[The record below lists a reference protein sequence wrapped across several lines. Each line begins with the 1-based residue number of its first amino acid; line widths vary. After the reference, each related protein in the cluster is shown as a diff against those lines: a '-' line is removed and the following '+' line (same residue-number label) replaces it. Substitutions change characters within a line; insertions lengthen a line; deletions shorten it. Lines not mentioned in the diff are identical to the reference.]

1 MKSKIYY
8 GYFVTFL
15 AGLTIMGSYGI
26 LSSCMGNFIAAGI
39 LKKGWNAAIV
49 GLAYSM
55 RLIPSAI
62 SPLVGIILA
71 RFGPRRTIF
80 WTTLLTSIIVIICGY
95 FDSAWGFVFG
105 FGLAVGVSMYFNDN
119 LACTTVINN
128 WWENRRGQMSSM
140 LMTFSYAGGVI
151 FPLIIAWM
159 LRTFE
164 WKTTMWL
171 CGLLLFCIT
180 ALPQFF
186 WMKDRPAEMGLKIEE
201 GLKPKQLKKK
211 KRITNEPADEP
222 EDWDVKSAL
231 KTPQIWILGILYG
244 FICTPFIVV
253 MNYSITHLE
262 MNGMGGMQA
271 TYFISGL
278 SVTTFIFTLFIGTI
292 VDYLGVKKSFI
303 LAFLMGAVGI
313 ISIVFVNCSYLTWII
328 PLICCPFPIS
338 MGLPIVT
345 TAVGDYYGKKN
356 FSIIWGFALPLT
368 TLATIG
374 ISPLVGIML
383 AHFNSLTLAFVAA
396 SLHQLV
402 GIVLVLFLKKPV
414 GQRCQ

>member
-1 MKSKIYY
+1 
-8 GYFVTFL
+8 
-15 AGLTIMGSYGI
+15 
-26 LSSCMGNFIAAGI
+26 MGNFIAAGI

-328 PLICCPFPIS
+328 PLICCPFPMS

-383 AHFNSLTLAFVAA
+383 AHL
-396 SLHQLV
+396 
-402 GIVLVLFLKKPV
+402 I
-414 GQRCQ
+414 R

>member
-39 LKKGWNAAIV
+39 LKKGGNAAIV

-231 KTPQIWILGILYG
+231 KNPY
-244 FICTPFIVV
+244 
-253 MNYSITHLE
+253 
-262 MNGMGGMQA
+262 
-271 TYFISGL
+271 
-278 SVTTFIFTLFIGTI
+278 LF
-292 VDYLGVKKSFI
+292 
-303 LAFLMGAVGI
+303 
-313 ISIVFVNCSYLTWII
+313 
-328 PLICCPFPIS
+328 
-338 MGLPIVT
+338 
-345 TAVGDYYGKKN
+345 
-356 FSIIWGFALPLT
+356 
-368 TLATIG
+368 
-374 ISPLVGIML
+374 
-383 AHFNSLTLAFVAA
+383 LTLDSSVRH
-396 SLHQLV
+396 LL
-402 GIVLVLFLKKPV
+402 
-414 GQRCQ
+414 